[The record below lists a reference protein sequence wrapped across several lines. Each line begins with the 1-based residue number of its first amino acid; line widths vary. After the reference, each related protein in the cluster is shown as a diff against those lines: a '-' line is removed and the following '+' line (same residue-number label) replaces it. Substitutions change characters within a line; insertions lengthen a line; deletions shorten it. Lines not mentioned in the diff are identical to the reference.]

1 MCLHLFSS
9 TTTTSASFL
18 GPSQLEQSTIVK
30 SNTVRRQAFSNDEAE
45 AFRQIFD
52 EGLNASD
59 YIINIL
65 EPKLYYEGIWK

>member
-1 MCLHLFSS
+1 MCLHLFSNI
-9 TTTTSASFL
+9 TTTSASFL